1 MPAVAYVASVA
12 VVVCLILGTVAL
24 CLAAGRAD
32 AMAAVSEGVDERSS
46 RATTEASLV
55 DDHTAFDARQALR
68 GRRAWVFSA
77 PSVHAGLRLTG
88 RGGAALQPRGEAL
101 ALRVA
106 AMAIS
111 ADVPVIVPGLANG
124 PLEGTAL
131 IGVAVPF
138 ADGRRGAL
146 VVAGGAGMAERP
158 WIAHVLQELAIERA
172 ELSVPAAPDRRADR
186 FTVAGRHHV
195 PTR

>member
-1 MPAVAYVASVA
+1 MSAVAYAAGVAAVA
-12 VVVCLILGTVAL
+12 CLILVTVAL
-24 CLAAGRAD
+24 CVTAGRAD
-32 AMAAVSEGVDERSS
+32 ATATVPEGVDGRSS
-46 RATTEASLV
+46 QAAADMPLI
-55 DDHTAFDARQALR
+55 DDHTAFDARKALR

-77 PSVHAGLRLTG
+77 PSAHTGLRLSG
-88 RGGAALQPRGEAL
+88 RGGTALPPRGEAL

-111 ADVPVIVPGLANG
+111 ADVPVIVPGLAG
-124 PLEGTAL
+124 GSLEGTAL

-158 WIAHVLQELAIERA
+158 WITHVLQELAVERA
-172 ELSVPAAPDRRADR
+172 ELGVPAAPDRRADR
-186 FTVAGRHHV
+186 FTVAGRRHV
-195 PTR
+195 QTH